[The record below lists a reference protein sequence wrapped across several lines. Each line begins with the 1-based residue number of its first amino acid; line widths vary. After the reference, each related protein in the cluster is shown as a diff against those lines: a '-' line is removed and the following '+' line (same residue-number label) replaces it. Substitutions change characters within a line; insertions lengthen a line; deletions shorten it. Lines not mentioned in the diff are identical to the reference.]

1 MTKPFPPNIQSHT
14 CLSTHYNLFK
24 KKYVNIRILYC
35 LIVANTFSALEKLDY
50 FCNYHVSLIS
60 FVMEQCSVQVIL
72 LICGGT
78 LQYIYCSMS
87 TDFYHNGDFIQQHLG
102 CRVHRTHCPLYTIYK
117 CLSCSYISF
126 YGDETNVYMPF
137 PR

>member
-24 KKYVNIRILYC
+24 SKYVNMHILYC
-35 LIVANTFSALEKLDY
+35 LIVANTFSALQKLEY

-72 LICGGT
+72 LIWWGV
-78 LQYIYCSMS
+78 LQTVYYSMS
-87 TDFYHNGDFIQQHLG
+87 TDLLINGGFSQQLLG
-102 CRVHRTHCPLYTIYK
+102 YRVHRTHCPLYTMYK